1 MRLNNGDDLNLRM
14 GVIESLRTIVIAI
27 LIVLLTI
34 ILVGASL
41 GVIINNTI
49 LESTFLIRSLKGQQ
63 AYAQIRQL
71 MFRMVNRSLPNGR
84 ESIPYLE
91 KVLSESW
98 LEKEVN
104 TLIRGIYAFAKGKWE
119 QTPTISFHNLKKQ
132 VADSLDDDRSYQ
144 ERTRLVQFWFDP
156 LPDEVRLED
165 FMSLDFIWSLRRA
178 VSFMSWLPWI
188 ICGVGFIMILLL
200 YLVLLDWKQVFLW
213 FGSAA
218 IAAGALLILLGLMI
232 GWITGRMSIVI
243 NTVDSIL
250 SYGIPETSVDNFLK
264 ALISGITKPINIAG
278 MLSILIGGAF
288 VYFTP
293 IHEKNLFLV
302 K

>member
-14 GVIESLRTIVIAI
+14 GVIESLRTIAIAI

>member
-1 MRLNNGDDLNLRM
+1 
-14 GVIESLRTIVIAI
+14 
-27 LIVLLTI
+27 
-34 ILVGASL
+34 
-41 GVIINNTI
+41 
-49 LESTFLIRSLKGQQ
+49 
-63 AYAQIRQL
+63 